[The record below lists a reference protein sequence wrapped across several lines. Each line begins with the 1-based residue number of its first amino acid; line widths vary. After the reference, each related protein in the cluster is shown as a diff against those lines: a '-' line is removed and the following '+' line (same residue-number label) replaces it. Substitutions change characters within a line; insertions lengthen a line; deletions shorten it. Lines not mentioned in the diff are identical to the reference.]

1 MKQQQIRNFAIIAHV
16 DHGKSTLADRLL
28 NLTGTVSSRDM
39 REQFLDSLD
48 LERERGITIK
58 LKSVRMTYQGYT
70 LNLIDTPG
78 HVDFSY
84 EVSRSLAACE
94 GAILVVDA
102 TQGIQAQTLAHV
114 QKAQE
119 LGLTIIPVLNKI
131 DLPTAYAEE
140 TKADLVS
147 TFGFLDSDILA
158 ISAKTGAGVQELLT
172 EIIKKIPAPTGLAN
186 EPLQALV
193 FDSYY
198 DEHQGVIAAIKVTA
212 GQLSQTKMLAKHSGE
227 AFDPI
232 QIGVNSPKPT
242 TVENLSTGE
251 VGFVATGLKDLSA
264 VRAGETL
271 TTRDNPATQALPGYK
286 EAKPVVFMSVYP
298 NSGDDFLNL
307 KKALEKLRLTD
318 AALSFT
324 PESSSA
330 LGFGYRVGFLGLLHS
345 EIIGERLERDFGIA
359 LIYSLPSVAYEVTKT
374 NGETEVIN
382 SPIDFPDPSILT
394 EVREPWTM
402 LSIIV
407 PNQYLGPSLDLV
419 KEHRGI
425 IGEIKYFSASKVL
438 VAAEMP
444 LKELII
450 GFFDELKSVSSGF
463 ASLDYELGDYR
474 AADVVKLNILVHN
487 EVVPALSELIIRDQ
501 AEAEGRKIL
510 GRLKENLPR
519 QQFAVSLQAAIG
531 GHIIAREDLQTYRKD
546 VLAKMSGGDQRRKD
560 KLTDLQKRGKKKMR
574 LIGKI
579 SIPAD
584 AYRKILAANS

>member
-1 MKQQQIRNFAIIAHV
+1 MKQLQIRNFAIIAHV

-28 NLTGTVSSRDM
+28 SLTGTVSSRDM
-39 REQFLDSLD
+39 REQFLDSLE

-147 TFGFLDSDILA
+147 TFGFLENDILA
-158 ISAKTGAGVQELLT
+158 ISAKTGAGVQELLN
-172 EIIKKIPAPTGLAN
+172 EIIKKIPAPIGKSD

-198 DEHQGVIAAIKVTA
+198 DEHQGVIAAVKVTA
-212 GQLSQTKMLAKHSGE
+212 GQLGQAKMLALHSGE
-227 AFDPI
+227 TFDPI

-242 TVENLSTGE
+242 SIVTLSTGE

-271 TTRDNPATQALPGYK
+271 TTKDNPATVALPGYK

-382 SPIDFPDPSILT
+382 SPVDFPDPSILT
-394 EVREPWTM
+394 EVREPWTT

-419 KEHRGI
+419 KAHRGI

-474 AADVVKLNILVHN
+474 PADVVKLNILVHN

-510 GRLKENLPR
+510 SRLKENLPR

-560 KLTDLQKRGKKKMR
+560 KLTDIQKRGKKKMR